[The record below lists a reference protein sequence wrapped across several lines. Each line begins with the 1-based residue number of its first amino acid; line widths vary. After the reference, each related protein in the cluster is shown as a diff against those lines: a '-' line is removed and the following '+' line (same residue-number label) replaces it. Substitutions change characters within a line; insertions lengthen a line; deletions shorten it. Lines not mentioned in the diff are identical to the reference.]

1 MLHFLDMTK
10 IEVEMKKR
18 NKLNSEN
25 QSIAKRTKTEKSGI
39 KACENHV
46 NS

>member
-10 IEVEMKKR
+10 IEVEMKK